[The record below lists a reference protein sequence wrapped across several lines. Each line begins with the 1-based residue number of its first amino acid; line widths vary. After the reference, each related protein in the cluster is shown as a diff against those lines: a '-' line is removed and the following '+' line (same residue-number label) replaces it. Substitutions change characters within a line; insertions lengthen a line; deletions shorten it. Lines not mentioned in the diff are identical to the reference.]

1 MCSKECQEN
10 DWTSGDPVPHKIIC
24 RRPEELYK
32 KHDINALLPRPIPG
46 FTHTPGLEYVIGLM
60 KEYPE
65 WDHIF
70 RSLNR
75 NMTVKW
81 EGPELQR
88 HRADFLVY
96 RRRAVQTGSKA
107 AVTLMF
113 RMLDFLMMPDKVMRG
128 MIKGQLE
135 VDFGVTID
143 EVYEDSKEVLLS
155 QPEDAGEQD
164 KVEGYRPTRKEYA
177 IVNAFLEAEGSVES

>member
-1 MCSKECQEN
+1 
-10 DWTSGDPVPHKIIC
+10 
-24 RRPEELYK
+24 
-32 KHDINALLPRPIPG
+32 
-46 FTHTPGLEYVIGLM
+46 M

-65 WDHIF
+65 WDYIF

-75 NMTVKW
+75 NVTATW
-81 EGPELQR
+81 GGPELQK

-107 AVTLMF
+107 VVTLMF

-135 VDFGVTID
+135 GDFGVTID
-143 EVYEDSKEVLLS
+143 EVYDDSKEVLLS
-155 QPEDAGEQD
+155 QSEDAGEQD
-164 KVEGYRPTRKEYA
+164 KLVEGYKPTRKEYA